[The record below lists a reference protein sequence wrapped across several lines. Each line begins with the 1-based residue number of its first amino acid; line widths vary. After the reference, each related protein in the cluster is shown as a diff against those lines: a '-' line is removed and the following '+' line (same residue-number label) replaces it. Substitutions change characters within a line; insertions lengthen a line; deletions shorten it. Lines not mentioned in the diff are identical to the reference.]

1 MMRRFSRICLFVG
14 CLLLASVVAT
24 AQEVV
29 HAVTGTVNNIN
40 LTAKTITVVTDDGSG
55 STFKAMTNSK
65 TPVEFDKTL
74 RADATAAD
82 AFKKNETR
90 VIVYYFGE
98 GDERTAVALR
108 DLGTGPFKK
117 SSGTVIKFER
127 GEHSLSIK
135 DQTGGIESFKVTRS
149 TVADTGS
156 GAVEGLKFEPGKGDQ
171 VQVISTGENGSA
183 TALFVDLM

>member
-1 MMRRFSRICLFVG
+1 
-14 CLLLASVVAT
+14 
-24 AQEVV
+24 
-29 HAVTGTVNNIN
+29 VTGTVNNIN

-55 STFKAMTNSK
+55 GTFKAMTNSK

-108 DLGTGPFKK
+108 DLGTW
-117 SSGTVIKFER
+117 
-127 GEHSLSIK
+127 
-135 DQTGGIESFKVTRS
+135 
-149 TVADTGS
+149 
-156 GAVEGLKFEPGKGDQ
+156 AVQEKQWNGDQ
-171 VQVISTGENGSA
+171 I
-183 TALFVDLM
+183 